1 MNSSSWFVR
10 PPQSA
15 DAAALTA
22 IATPHLIRQ
31 TMAQTNGRFWTLTH
45 HAQPIGYAALL
56 PLPGLPHLFELTGGI
71 LPALRRQGAG
81 SFLWQALRRNLMG
94 TAVQHITHTV
104 DSLKSPATCFLQH
117 HGFALEHEE
126 WTMTLDKLPAATFT
140 PPTRPGQLRRM
151 DRAAAV
157 RTLPALY
164 ERCFAPTAW
173 FQPYSAAEVSATWQ
187 PGDELW
193 TLVADG
199 ATIGFA
205 WLHRPT
211 PHAAEIEPIG
221 IVPEKQG
228 MGYGRT
234 LLTTLL
240 QQLKNQGM
248 QTVSLGV
255 WQQNETA
262 VHLYHSLGFRHV
274 SSSYSLTCPLN
285 PT

>member
-1 MNSSSWFVR
+1 MNSSPWFVR

-104 DSLKSPATCFLQH
+104 DSLKSPAACFLQH

-187 PGDELW
+187 PADSLIGTTARGRNYVRITVENKGGLIMPLQLDLTFEDGTTQRVKLNADIWRRNELQYIYGLFTDKAVVRVVVDPDEVL
-193 TLVADG
+193 ADVNRENNTWSRG
-199 ATIGFA
+199 
-205 WLHRPT
+205 P
-211 PHAAEIEPIG
+211 AAA
-221 IVPEKQG
+221 
-228 MGYGRT
+228 
-234 LLTTLL
+234 
-240 QQLKNQGM
+240 
-248 QTVSLGV
+248 S
-255 WQQNETA
+255 
-262 VHLYHSLGFRHV
+262 
-274 SSSYSLTCPLN
+274 
-285 PT
+285 

>member
-1 MNSSSWFVR
+1 MNSSPWFVR
-10 PPQSA
+10 PPHAA
-15 DAAALTA
+15 DANALTA
-22 IATPHLIRQ
+22 IATPHHIRQ

-45 HAQPIGYAALL
+45 QSQPIGYAALL
-56 PLPGLPHLFELTGGI
+56 SLPGLPHLFELTGGI
-71 LPALRRQGAG
+71 VPTLRRQGAG
-81 SFLWQALRRNLMG
+81 SVLWQAVRDAAAG

-104 DSLKSPATCFLQH
+104 DSLDAPAACFLQH

-126 WTMTLDKLPAATFT
+126 WTMTLDKLPTASFM
-140 PPTRPGQLRRM
+140 PPTRPGQLRRV
-151 DRAAAV
+151 DRATAV

-164 ERCFAPTAW
+164 DRCFAHTAW
-173 FQPYSAAEVSATWQ
+173 FQPYTTAEVSATWQ

-211 PHAAEIEPIG
+211 PHTAEIEPVG

-234 LLTTLL
+234 LLTSLI
-240 QQLKNQGM
+240 QQLQNRGL

-255 WQQNETA
+255 WAVNETA
-262 VHLYHSLGFRHV
+262 VRLYQSLGFRHI
-274 SSSYSLTCPLN
+274 SSSYSLTYSFSPR
-285 PT
+285 